1 MTQQPPAPMNYSGP
15 WNSPQPGYGQHQFPI
30 SQKSFLA
37 TWLLS
42 WLLGGLGVDRFY
54 LGKIGTGIL
63 KLITLGGFGFW
74 SLIDLILTLAGAQK
88 DKQGLRLQGYDEHK
102 KVAWIVTGIFFVLGL
117 IIGGVAA
124 NSAPA
129 PQTDDSSI
137 VSEEGEAAEDAPA
150 ADTANEA
157 AEEEPAEAEPAAE
170 EEPADETAE
179 EPAEEPA
186 ADEAVDEE
194 PVEEEPA
201 EEDTDSSVPAEY
213 SSALTKAE
221 TYSDMMHMS
230 KQGIYD
236 QLTSEYGEDF
246 SDEAAQYAIDNVQAD
261 WNQNALE
268 KARTYQDDMAMSPNA
283 IHDQLTS
290 EYGEQFTSSEADY
303 AIEHLND

>member
-1 MTQQPPAPMNYSGP
+1 MTQQPPAPMNYPGQ
-15 WNSPQPGYGQHQFPI
+15 WNPTQPAYGQHQPFVG
-30 SQKSFLA
+30 QKSFLA

-42 WLLGGLGVDRFY
+42 WLLGGLGADRFY

-63 KLITLGGFGFW
+63 KLITLGGLGLW
-74 SLIDLILTLAGAQK
+74 SLIDLIITLVGAQK
-88 DKQGLRLQGYDEHK
+88 DKHGLPLQGYDQHK
-102 KVAWIVTGIFFVLGL
+102 KIAWIVTGIFFVLGL

-124 NSAPA
+124 NSAPT

-137 VSEEGEAAEDAPA
+137 VSEAEEAADEAPA
-150 ADTANEA
+150 AEP
-157 AEEEPAEAEPAAE
+157 EEEPADEPVEAEPAAE
-170 EEPADETAE
+170 EEPAEEEAEEPIAE
-179 EPAEEPA
+179 EPAEEEPA
-186 ADEAVDEE
+186 A
-194 PVEEEPA
+194 PA
-201 EEDTDSSVPAEY
+201 EDEDNSSVPAEY
-213 SSALTKAE
+213 TSALTKAE

-230 KQGIYD
+230 KKGIYE

-246 SDEAAQYAIDNVQAD
+246 SDEAAQYAIDNVEAD

-268 KARTYQDDMAMSPNA
+268 KARSYQDDMAMSPNA